1 MFNISS
7 GNYLG
12 FKLSLAKLLSDF
24 ITFLVN
30 CQSVTA
36 EKSTI
41 DAVVGNST
49 KFQWLVDRNGS
60 SLLSLLI
67 VHGTEFSR
75 SRILF
80 TMAGDKFTPALLAT
94 NDFKGRLNATISGD
108 LEKDPKFFCTL
119 TFNDLQ
125 LTDENEKFLLHVT
138 FSDNVIKQNVVT
150 LREVRGIYCFLSF
163 FISIVFC
170 HVSSTTSSS
179 LLIILSFFPFY
190 IYMCILCIL
199 CILFQTMC
207 ILAALLTPLPRLLL
221 LLAFT

>member
-7 GNYLG
+7 ENYLG
-12 FKLSLAKLLSDF
+12 FKLSLAKLLSNFINFSDF

-41 DAVVGNST
+41 DGVVGNST
-49 KFQWLVDRNGS
+49 KFQWTVDGNGS
-60 SLLSLLI
+60 SLFSLLI

-75 SRILF
+75 SKILF
-80 TMAGDKFTPALLAT
+80 TLAGDKFTPTLLAT

-125 LTDENEKFLLHVT
+125 PTDENEKFLLQVV
-138 FSDNVIKQNVVT
+138 FSGGVVKENVVT
-150 LREVRGIYCFLSF
+150 LREVRGIYLSF
-163 FISIVFC
+163 FISIVFYHESHDLESC
-170 HVSSTTSSS
+170 K
-179 LLIILSFFPFY
+179 
-190 IYMCILCIL
+190 
-199 CILFQTMC
+199 
-207 ILAALLTPLPRLLL
+207 
-221 LLAFT
+221 

>member
-1 MFNISS
+1 MI
-7 GNYLG
+7 
-12 FKLSLAKLLSDF
+12 
-24 ITFLVN
+24 FLVH

-36 EKSTI
+36 EKLTI

-119 TFNDLQ
+119 TLNDLQ
-125 LTDENEKFLLHVT
+125 LTDENESFLLHVT
-138 FSDNVIKQNVVT
+138 FSDGVIKQNVVT
-150 LREVRGIYCFLSF
+150 LREVRGIYCFFPLLLALLF
-163 FISIVFC
+163 FHESHDVEPFKQYHQFKSGKNFELLPFLCIHMHFMHFIPNYVYFGSPADPPT
-170 HVSSTTSSS
+170 TTSSAFCID
-179 LLIILSFFPFY
+179 IIHLSKE
-190 IYMCILCIL
+190 
-199 CILFQTMC
+199 LFSK
-207 ILAALLTPLPRLLL
+207 I
-221 LLAFT
+221 

>member
-1 MFNISS
+1 M
-7 GNYLG
+7 
-12 FKLSLAKLLSDF
+12 
-24 ITFLVN
+24 
-30 CQSVTA
+30 
-36 EKSTI
+36 
-41 DAVVGNST
+41 GNST
-49 KFQWLVDRNGS
+49 KFQWTVVRNGS
-60 SLLSLLI
+60 SLLSLRI
-67 VHGTEFSR
+67 VHGTEFSSR

-80 TMAGDKFTPALLAT
+80 TLFGDKFIPAPLAT